1 MWSANSQTVCFVNS
15 EAWFHVA
22 WEWESGTG
30 LSEYSVSGGTVPS
43 LPFLVDPT
51 QDPIARVK
59 TNKSNS
65 KNNSN
70 EIIY

>member
-22 WEWESGTG
+22 WEWEPWTG

-51 QDPIARVK
+51 HIARVK

>member
-1 MWSANSQTVCFVNS
+1 MWPG
-15 EAWFHVA
+15 
-22 WEWESGTG
+22 SGSPG
-30 LSEYSVSGGTVPS
+30 LAFQNILSGGTVPS

-51 QDPIARVK
+51 HIARVK